1 MRKINLHYLLPPMR
15 VLLLENHDS
24 FSWNVIDALPVERH
38 EITIENLN
46 PTQPLGHSTLSGYDC
61 LIIGP
66 GPTDPIR
73 ASLIDIVKQAASLRI
88 PTLGICLGHQAIGLA
103 FGAQLIRTSPVHGK
117 RSEITFSHSRLFPN
131 TIGIQTV
138 MRYHSLSLAN
148 VQAPM
153 NIVATTDDGI
163 PMAIEHESLPIA
175 GLQFHPDSYAT
186 VRGREMLADFFEAI
200 K

>member
-1 MRKINLHYLLPPMR
+1 MR
-15 VLLLENHDS
+15 VLFLENHDS

-46 PTQPLGHSTLSGYDC
+46 PTQSLGYPSLGEYDC
-61 LIIGP
+61 LVVGP

-73 ASLIDIVKQAASLRI
+73 AGMIDVVKQAATLKI

-103 FGAQLIRTSPVHGK
+103 FGAQLIQTNPAHGK
-117 RSEITFSHSRLFPN
+117 TSEVAFAHSRLFPR
-131 TIGIQTV
+131 TIGTQTV
-138 MRYHSLSLAN
+138 MRYHSLSLAG
-148 VQAPM
+148 VHSPLRV
-153 NIVATTDDGI
+153 VATTDDGI

-186 VRGREMLADFFEAI
+186 GRGKSMLADFFEAI
-200 K
+200 R